1 MNLQTYINFI
11 KRWEGGLSRDTN
23 DSASSNPCRT
33 PYNGKTGWH
42 TNIGI
47 TYSVWEKAFGKY
59 EDERFFKMSS
69 DDWFRIFKGMYW
81 DSVKGD
87 DYKCFSIA
95 VIVTGI
101 AWGSGAHRAGI
112 TLQQAVNNCGGNLT
126 VDGKIGMKTVAGAN
140 AIDNL
145 KLFNELIRLRKQFF
159 LAISQEGSK
168 NAKFRKGWLNRL
180 ADYEKTFR
188 PTN

>member
-1 MNLQTYINFI
+1 MNLETYINFT

-23 DSASSNPCRT
+23 DSASSYPCPT
-33 PYNGKTGWH
+33 PYQGKSGYH

-47 TYSVWEKAFGKY
+47 TYKVWVSVFGKNN
-59 EDERFFKMSS
+59 DARFFAMNNE
-69 DDWFRIFKGMYW
+69 DWFKVFKSLYW

-95 VIVTGI
+95 VIVTGM
-101 AWGSGAHRAGI
+101 AWGSGAHRASI
-112 TLQQAVNNCGGNLT
+112 TLQQAINNCGGNVT
-126 VDGKIGMKTVAGAN
+126 VDGKIGMKTIAGAN
-140 AIDNL
+140 AINDL

-159 LAISQEGSK
+159 LAISEVGTK

-180 ADYEKTFR
+180 ADYEKTFK
-188 PTN
+188 PA